1 LKFATL
7 NSLVLALLGAFAV
20 GLSAQA
26 SENLKFLNGYVTA
39 PGVVTSEPGEPG
51 PPAEGAQGVYVGPY
65 TAQVTSLPGQPIID
79 VFCVDYFHDITP
91 GTTWTAYTESLN
103 GSLSLTRLAGEGSST
118 VQKTYLEAAWLASQ
132 FASNPTTSW
141 ADIDN
146 AIWYLTSPPGS
157 FNTPDA
163 AALSWVGMA
172 MADYGSVNPNSWEVL
187 TDVTAWNGSTYTNG
201 GTQEYLVNVTPE
213 PGSIIL
219 FGTGL
224 VGIVLGGV
232 VKRSLA

>member
-1 LKFATL
+1 MKFATL
-7 NSLVLALLGAFAV
+7 ISLVLALLGAFAV
-20 GLSAQA
+20 SLAAQA

-39 PGVVTSEPGEPG
+39 PGVVTSEPAEVG

-91 GTTWTAYTESLN
+91 GTTWTAYTSSLSGN
-103 GSLSLTRLAGEGSST
+103 LSLTRLAGEGSST

-141 ADIDN
+141 GDIDN
-146 AIWYLTSPPGS
+146 AIWYITAPPGS
-157 FNTPDA
+157 FGAPDA
-163 AALSWVGMA
+163 AAMNWVSMA
-172 MADYGSVNPNSWEVL
+172 MASYGSVNPNSWEVL